1 MLIRSEEIA
10 QTLLRAARNLSNC
23 FMRMEGPDTAHGIRP
38 FARRFENAAAKL
50 SDSDRGFRHASGTG
64 ESTRPPS
71 ARSSRRTG
79 EDSGGGSDGGAPL
92 PRSGSA
98 DPYPKIELHVHLE
111 GTIRPEKLL
120 DMARRNGVTL
130 PADNVEALSA
140 LYRYRDFDHFLEMW
154 RATTGTMR
162 TGDDFRR
169 AVLDYALE
177 AKAHGV
183 QYIETTFSPIN
194 RNKWDGIPYPA
205 MFDGVTDGIT
215 AAAEHYGVTVRAM
228 PSLIWGVD
236 RELAEECAQWA
247 VRYRDRGI
255 VGLDAGGNELARGD
269 VSEFDR
275 AVAIARDGGLGIVP
289 HAGEAGG
296 VRAIRDVLRWNP
308 DGLQHGIAA
317 AGDPALMAELVDRGT
332 VLRVTPTSNVATR
345 VVADIAEHPLP
356 RLREAGVRCSIGTD
370 DPALFGTTLG
380 QEYELAERLGISPAS
395 AYRAGVDGSLCDD
408 AVRQRLREVG
418 DTAFGAPTG

>member
-1 MLIRSEEIA
+1 
-10 QTLLRAARNLSNC
+10 
-23 FMRMEGPDTAHGIRP
+23 
-38 FARRFENAAAKL
+38 
-50 SDSDRGFRHASGTG
+50 
-64 ESTRPPS
+64 
-71 ARSSRRTG
+71 
-79 EDSGGGSDGGAPL
+79 
-92 PRSGSA
+92 
-98 DPYPKIELHVHLE
+98 
-111 GTIRPEKLL
+111 
-120 DMARRNGVTL
+120 
-130 PADNVEALSA
+130 
-140 LYRYRDFDHFLEMW
+140 
-154 RATTGTMR
+154 MR
-162 TGDDFRR
+162 TEDDFRR

-177 AKAHGV
+177 AKTHGV

-236 RELAEECAQWA
+236 RDLAEECAQWA

-408 AVRQRLREVG
+408 AVRQQLREVG
-418 DTAFGAPTG
+418 DTAFGAPPG

>member
-1 MLIRSEEIA
+1 
-10 QTLLRAARNLSNC
+10 
-23 FMRMEGPDTAHGIRP
+23 MEGPGAIHGIRP
-38 FARRFENAAAKL
+38 FARRFEIASAEL
-50 SDSDRGFRHASGTG
+50 SRSDRGFRPLSG
-64 ESTRPPS
+64 SDDP
-71 ARSSRRTG
+71 ARSSPARSNRRPD
-79 EDSGGGSDGGAPL
+79 EDAGGGPGGAQL

-111 GTIRPEKLL
+111 GTIRPARLL
-120 DMARRNGVTL
+120 DMARRNGVAL

-154 RATTGTMR
+154 RTTTGAMR
-162 TGDDFRR
+162 TEDDFRR
-169 AVLDYALE
+169 AVLDYARE
-177 AKAHGV
+177 AKTHGV
-183 QYIETTFSPIN
+183 RYIEATFSPIN

-205 MFDGVTDGIT
+205 MFDGVTDGIA
-215 AAAEHYGVTVRAM
+215 AAAEQYGVTVRAM
-228 PSLIWGVD
+228 PSLIWGVERD
-236 RELAEECAQWA
+236 LAEECAQWA

-255 VGLDAGGNELARGD
+255 VGLDAGGNESARGD

-275 AVAIARDGGLGIVP
+275 AVAIARAGGLGIVP

-296 VRAIRDVLRWNP
+296 ARAIRDVLRWNP

-380 QEYELAERLGISPAS
+380 QEYELAERLGISPAA

-408 AVRQRLREVG
+408 AVRQQLREVG
-418 DTAFGAPTG
+418 DTAFGDSPG